1 MSEIYLEMGVIL
13 ALILANGFFALSE
26 LSLVSAR
33 KSHIKKLAKEGSK
46 AAKVAERLIE
56 HPDRFLAAVQI
67 GITFVG
73 TLASVYGG
81 ATIVN
86 YLTPLLKEARLSFI
100 SDNSSAF
107 AVGIVVMGISFVSV
121 VIGELAPKY
130 LALAHSEKI
139 AVRVARPLK
148 LVSLLFGYLI
158 PPLAGSA
165 KLILRLVG
173 VKEIKRQS
181 QITETDVQLL
191 MAEGREVGVF
201 DEEEEKLVRS
211 VLDFADITA
220 REAMTPRADIKS
232 FSINASP
239 GKVMEALRTGRHS
252 RYPIHKS
259 TIDKIVGV
267 LFLKDVFKTLRDDD
281 ELVIKKLMK
290 PALFV
295 PDSMSISV
303 LLRKMQTQRTHLAI
317 CLDEF
322 GGTAGLVTMED
333 ILEEIVGEIR
343 DEDDIEDPEYSP
355 QSEKVVFIAGT
366 LRPDELNRLFDT
378 SLPEEKSNT
387 VAGLIVE
394 TVGRIPE
401 MFETVKLNGVLVT
414 VLEREGSRIIRMKIE
429 KIN

>member
-1 MSEIYLEMGVIL
+1 MSELYLEMGIIL

-33 KSHIKKLAKEGSK
+33 KSHIKELSK
-46 AAKVAERLIE
+46 DGDKSAKVALSLIE
-56 HPDRFLAAVQI
+56 QPDRFLAAVQI

-73 TLASVYGG
+73 TFASVYGG
-81 ATIVN
+81 ATLVK
-86 YLTPLLKEARLSFI
+86 YLTPLLEEVGLAFVSN
-100 SDNSSAF
+100 NSSAF
-107 AVGIVVMGISFVSV
+107 AVGIVVMGIAVVSV

-130 LALAHSEKI
+130 LALAHAEKI
-139 AVRVARPLK
+139 ALRVARPLK

-158 PPLAGSA
+158 PPLAGAA
-165 KLILRLVG
+165 KLIVRLVG

-181 QITETDVQLL
+181 QISETDIKLL

-201 DEEEEKLVRS
+201 DIEDEKLVRS
-211 VLDFADITA
+211 ALDFADITA
-220 REAMTPRADIKS
+220 REAMTPRGDMKS
-232 FSINASP
+232 FSLDADP
-239 GKVMEALRTGRHS
+239 GNVMRALRSGRHS
-252 RYPIHKS
+252 RYPIYKN

-267 LFLKDVFKTLRDDD
+267 LFLKDVFKTLRGDD

-303 LLRKMQTQRTHLAI
+303 LLKKMQAQRTHLAI

-355 QSEKVVFIAGT
+355 QSDKVVFIAGT

-378 SLPEEKSNT
+378 ALPEEKSNT

-394 TVGRIPE
+394 TIGRIPE
-401 MFETVKLNGVLVT
+401 KFETVKLNGVSIT

-429 KIN
+429 KTD